1 MNIKRFAF
9 SALAFCIIGSAHAA
23 PTVLAGSGDFVPGHD
38 SYSQSFSFLLEQR
51 SLVAARTSGEV
62 AGEVSLFDT
71 RTDLRVDYFWFEAG
85 SGGSDVTLAA
95 GEYRYDLYAT
105 NTHEHDAA
113 INFEAT
119 AVPTQAT
126 DTPPPIA
133 PVPEPGTYAMLLAGL
148 GVLGFMARRR
158 KSV

>member
-71 RTDLRVDYFWFEAG
+71 STNLRVDYFWFEAG
-85 SGGSDVTLAA
+85 FGGSDVTLAA
-95 GEYRYDLYAT
+95 GNYRYDLYAT
-105 NTHEHDAA
+105 NTNEHDSA

-119 AVPTQAT
+119 AVPVQAT
-126 DTPPPIA
+126 DAPTPVA
-133 PVPEPGTYAMLLAGL
+133 AVPEPSSYALLLAGL
-148 GVLGFMARRR
+148 AALGFAARRR
-158 KSV
+158 PSV